1 MPESKKILNLAVSI
15 GEEMLKSGGE
25 IYRVQET
32 VSRILEAYGI
42 RDYNVVVVTNG
53 IFATVCEQRKD
64 AGSMVRNVPIGDV
77 NLRRV
82 AEMNQLS
89 RKICSGGCGI
99 GEAYKKMEQYIHGHS
114 SDERKLAL
122 ILSCG
127 VGSAGFGYLLGARIY
142 DSIVAF
148 FLGML
153 LQAFQIA
160 TSKRNTSKFMVNI
173 FGSALVTAGSLLL
186 YAAGFGILYDRTII
200 GGIIRLVPGVAL
212 TTAIRELFDGDYLSG
227 SVRLFDALLTG
238 MCIAIGVGAAIKSF
252 QFLSGGELPLYEAAR
267 DYTAGLGLYEVAIQ
281 LLVAMIATMAFG
293 VLFHAPESEYPY
305 CALNGAIG
313 WGTYLFCI
321 NHGMGAVISCM
332 WATFILTLAARILSA
347 IRKMPGTVFLVTG
360 IFTLVP
366 GAGIY
371 YASYYLIIGDLAR
384 FVEKGSETFKIAGAI
399 VLGIIFCLALPQSWF
414 NRLGKFAGRLRIIK

>member
-1 MPESKKILNLAVSI
+1 MPESKKILNLAISI

-77 NLRRV
+77 NLKRV
-82 AEMNQLS
+82 SEMNQLS
-89 RKICSGGCGI
+89 REICSGGCGI
-99 GEAYKKMEQYIHGHS
+99 KEAYKKLEQYMHGPS
-114 SDERKLAL
+114 SDAGNLAL
-122 ILSCG
+122 ILACG
-127 VGSAGFGYLLGARIY
+127 VGSAGFGYLLGARPY
-142 DSIVAF
+142 DSLISF
-148 FLGML
+148 FLGMI

-160 TSKRNTSKFMVNI
+160 AYKRNASKFMVNI

-186 YAAGFGILYDRTII
+186 YAIGMGILYDRTII

-212 TTAIRELFDGDYLSG
+212 TTAIRESFDGDYLSG

-252 QFLSGGELPLYEAAR
+252 QLLSGGELPLYEAAR
-267 DYTAGLGLYEVAIQ
+267 DYTAGLGMYEMIIQ
-281 LLVAMIATMAFG
+281 LFVAMASTVAFG
-293 VLFHAPESEYPY
+293 MLFYVPRSEYPY
-305 CALNGAIG
+305 CAANGVIG

-332 WATFILTLAARILSA
+332 WAALVLTLAARILSA

-371 YASYYLIIGDLAR
+371 YTSYYLIMGDLTH
-384 FVEKGSETFKIAGAI
+384 FVQKGSETFITAGAI
-399 VLGIIFCLALPQSWF
+399 VLGIIFGLALPQTWF
-414 NRLGKFAGRLRIIK
+414 NQIGKLTGKLKRL